1 MKKIAIVGGGN
12 SSEFEISL
20 KSASAVLK
28 ALSENYEAY
37 LVTIKGLDWYW
48 EDQNGRAF
56 PVNKDNFS
64 IKLEDKTI
72 RFDAVFIAIH
82 GKPGE
87 NGQLQGYLDMIG
99 IPYSSCDAFCSALT
113 FNKHASKLFLKNYNI
128 PMARWVKISKGENID
143 YESVSSQTGLPCFV
157 KPNESGSSFGV
168 SKVGKQEDLPAAIAE
183 AFKESKSVLIES
195 SLDGTEVCC
204 GVFKSAEREHIL
216 PITEIRSKNEF
227 FDYEAKYN
235 PEKADEITPA
245 EIPDKVYKDV
255 QSLSSK
261 IYDLLDCKG
270 LVRVDFI
277 IVDNTPFFIEINSV
291 PGMTEESI
299 IPKQINAYGIKPSV
313 FYSEIIESLF

>member
-1 MKKIAIVGGGN
+1 MRKIAVVGGGN
-12 SSEFEISL
+12 SSEFEISI
-20 KSASAVLK
+20 KSARAVQD
-28 ALSENYEAY
+28 ALSGNYDSY
-37 LVTIKGLDWYW
+37 LVIIKGSDWYW
-48 EDQNGRAF
+48 EDQNGRAI
-56 PVNKDNFS
+56 PVNKDSFS

-113 FNKHASKLFLKNYNI
+113 FNKHACKLFLKDYNI
-128 PMARWVKISKGENID
+128 PMARWVKISKKEEADID
-143 YESVSSQTGLPCFV
+143 AILNQTGLPCFV
-157 KPNESGSSFGV
+157 KPNDSGSSFGV
-168 SKVGKQEDLPAAIAE
+168 SKVNNADDLPGAIKE
-183 AFKESKSVLIES
+183 ALKESDSVLIES
-195 SLDGTEVCC
+195 IIVGTEVCC
-204 GVFKSAEREHIL
+204 GVFKSAEKEHVL

-245 EIPDKVYKDV
+245 EIPENVYIDV

-277 IVDNTPFFIEINSV
+277 ITDSTPFFIEINSV

-299 IPKQINAYGIKPSV
+299 IPKQINAYGILPSN